1 MNKQSQ
7 KERKVNNKKEGIFP
21 IKKKDKK
28 DRGRNSITSPLLTQS
43 FQKTGSIITDNEYE
57 IKSEIK

>member
-7 KERKVNNKKEGIFP
+7 KERKKNNKKEGIFP

-28 DRGRNSITSPLLTQS
+28 NRGRNNITSPLLTQS
-43 FQKTGSIITDNEYE
+43 FQKTGAIITDNEYE